1 MQCNLNRIDFDTE
14 PQLTARVEPDI
25 MNKDKIS
32 SKQNYINK
40 RSPLLLH
47 EEPNAEEIPPHR
59 YLLFIAALPRTR
71 SARATKPRT
80 HGIWSTSFRLVVT

>member
-14 PQLTARVEPDI
+14 PQLTTRVEPDT

-32 SKQNYINK
+32 PKQNYINI
-40 RSPLLLH
+40 RSPLVLH

-59 YLLFIAALPRTR
+59 YLMFIAALPRALR
-71 SARATKPRT
+71 ARATEPRT